1 MKKLLSVLLIVV
13 LCMSLAACGYA
24 EEKEAITGTKWYSEA
39 DASNAMLIWEFSEET
54 VTQTEMYLD
63 GNGRHESEKR
73 TASYTFEKDVIK
85 VAFEDGECVIPYN
98 FFDGKL
104 ILDDGNYLT
113 VEDVEEQLQGH
124 WQLRESS
131 YNPITGFSEHEYHI
145 EFNNGRAIYENAADA
160 YGGAP
165 GEYYYYGPYEGTYEI
180 ADGAFLSDESK
191 IQSNIYFV
199 VEDGKVCV
207 CKYDDKLEKGGE
219 FPGEDNYIFN

>member
-1 MKKLLSVLLIVV
+1 
-13 LCMSLAACGYA
+13 MSLAACGYA

-39 DASNAMLIWEFSEET
+39 N
-54 VTQTEMYLD
+54 
-63 GNGRHESEKR
+63 
-73 TASYTFEKDVIK
+73 
-85 VAFEDGECVIPYN
+85 
-98 FFDGKL
+98 
-104 ILDDGNYLT
+104 
-113 VEDVEEQLQGH
+113 
-124 WQLRESS
+124 
-131 YNPITGFSEHEYHI
+131 
-145 EFNNGRAIYENAADA
+145 A

-219 FPGEDNYIFN
+219 FPGENNYIFN